1 MEFSGLIDECGT
13 DLGFSLSIQ
22 TSDQGLNQFKPGLR
36 TQPPLELI
44 AVETAPGLVL
54 IRQYPALVFGL
65 DVVSGFGKV

>member
-1 MEFSGLIDECGT
+1 MKFSGLIDERDP
-13 DLGFSLSIQ
+13 DLGFALSIK

-65 DVVSGFGKV
+65 DMISGFGKV